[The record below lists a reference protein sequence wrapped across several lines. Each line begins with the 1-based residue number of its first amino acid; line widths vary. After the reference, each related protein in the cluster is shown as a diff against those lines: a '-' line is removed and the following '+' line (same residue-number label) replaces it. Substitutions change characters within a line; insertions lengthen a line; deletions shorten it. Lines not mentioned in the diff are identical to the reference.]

1 MAKIEVTNVLLYPF
15 MTEKAVS
22 LIETENKIT
31 FIVDINSDKRM
42 IKHAF
47 EELYEVKVSDINVVI
62 TPRGQKKAYIKLSAE
77 HNASDLAIK
86 LGIL

>member
-1 MAKIEVTNVLLYPF
+1 MAKIEVTNVLLYPL

-22 LIETENKIT
+22 LIETENKLT

-42 IKHAF
+42 IKQAF
-47 EELYEVKVSDINVVI
+47 EELYEVKVSEINVVI
-62 TPRGQKKAYIKLSAE
+62 TPRGQKKAYIKLNAE
-77 HNASDLAIK
+77 YNASDLAIK

>member
-1 MAKIEVTNVLLYPF
+1 MTKIEVTNVLLYPL

-31 FIVDINSDKRM
+31 FIVKINSDKRM

-62 TPRGQKKAYIKLSAE
+62 TPRGQKKAYIKLNAD
-77 HNASDLAIK
+77 HNASDLAIR